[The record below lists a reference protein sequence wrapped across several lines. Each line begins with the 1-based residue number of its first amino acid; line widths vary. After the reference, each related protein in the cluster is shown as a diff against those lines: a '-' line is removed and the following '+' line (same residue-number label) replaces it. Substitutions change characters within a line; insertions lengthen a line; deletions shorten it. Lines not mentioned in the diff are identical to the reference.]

1 MTGAWWKGLLF
12 SIHFRM
18 RPKSHSV
25 AESPLA
31 AQGRPWVLSDSVS
44 PGIALEV
51 GKGLMSR
58 ENSHTQSYP
67 ENFLQNGSWVA
78 FNWTIHLLALG
89 KEMRPNFLVPDCTPW
104 PLSFLSKEHGAC
116 HGRQQGTHQG
126 PITFTL
132 SEKCPKGLSALVW
145 PFSQG
150 LQTIDPWSSRI
161 VSQSLGSPHSCL
173 LEGWWELGGGRKW
186 RKPV

>member
-1 MTGAWWKGLLF
+1 MGAWWKGLLF
-12 SIHFRM
+12 SIHFWM

-25 AESPLA
+25 ARSPLA
-31 AQGRPWVLSDSVS
+31 AQCRPWVLSDSVS
-44 PGIALEV
+44 PGIALEA

-89 KEMRPNFLVPDCTPW
+89 KEMRPNFLVPGCTPW

-116 HGRQQGTHQG
+116 HGSQQGTTRG
-126 PITFTL
+126 PSHYFVREMSKETL
-132 SEKCPKGLSALVW
+132 STTLALLS
-145 PFSQG
+145 
-150 LQTIDPWSSRI
+150 R
-161 VSQSLGSPHSCL
+161 SPND
-173 LEGWWELGGGRKW
+173 RPMKF
-186 RKPV
+186 